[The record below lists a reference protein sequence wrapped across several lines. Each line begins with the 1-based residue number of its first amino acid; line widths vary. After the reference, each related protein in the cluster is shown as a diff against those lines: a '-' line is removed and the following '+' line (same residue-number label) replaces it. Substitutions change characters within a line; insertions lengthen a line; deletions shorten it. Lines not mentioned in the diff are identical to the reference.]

1 MNFLAHIYLSG
12 NNEKLMVGN
21 FIGDFVK
28 GNQLDSFE
36 KEIKQGV
43 QLHRAIDQYTD
54 SHIVVSQSKDKLREK
69 YRHYSGVIVEVY
81 YDHFL
86 SKNWSHY
93 HAQDLKGFT
102 EEFYETIKSYTAILP
117 ERAAHMLPYMQ
128 QGNWLLNYSNIE

>member
-69 YRHYSGVIVEVY
+69 YRHYSGVIVDVY

-102 EEFYETIKSYTAILP
+102 EEFYVVFCGFSIRSRKNLID
-117 ERAAHMLPYMQ
+117 AARKKNKISFQ
-128 QGNWLLNYSNIE
+128 DG